1 MPTSTTVII
10 AAIIAFVVGA
20 AVSGVILFNVGVKH
34 RKQQAE
40 AAIGS
45 AEKEAERIVE
55 DAKKEAESQ
64 KKIALVAVPN
74 SKRKPR
80 NAEMSFPV
88 RNAAFSRRKK
98 ISTRKMTALRKKTRY
113 CRKRSNRLK
122 KSSKKLTRS
131 KNHSLRS
138 SKEFLS
144 LLWIRL
150 RNTCFPCL
158 KMSLL
163 TKKL

>member
-55 DAKKEAESQ
+55 DAKKEAES
-64 KKIALVAVPN
+64 
-74 SKRKPR
+74 
-80 NAEMSFPV
+80 
-88 RNAAFSRRKK
+88 
-98 ISTRKMTALRKKTRY
+98 
-113 CRKRSNRLK
+113 
-122 KSSKKLTRS
+122 
-131 KNHSLRS
+131 
-138 SKEFLS
+138 
-144 LLWIRL
+144 
-150 RNTCFPCL
+150 
-158 KMSLL
+158 
-163 TKKL
+163 